1 MTPRNLRFVA
11 GTLAASLVLAIGCKA
26 SAIDTTDF
34 LGDDAERMT
43 EQDDYPFHNV
53 WFAPEWNS
61 PDRKTIYIAP
71 VDTAQVQN
79 TDWWKEAEEEAED
92 DDEIEEF
99 NEVKEDLLELGEF
112 TREEFQN
119 AFRED
124 DEKRFTVVDAPQ
136 DDSLIF
142 ELALV
147 FVVPNNASL
156 GALGLA
162 ATVVMAPFGLA
173 IAAKETAKGGAAIE
187 GRLKNAE
194 SGEIVGMFSDREQ
207 GKFAPINTIRATR
220 FGEIH
225 KVIREWSE
233 QWVKIANLPAGE
245 NVRDTKPFTLQIW

>member
-1 MTPRNLRFVA
+1 
-11 GTLAASLVLAIGCKA
+11 
-26 SAIDTTDF
+26 
-34 LGDDAERMT
+34 MT

-71 VDTAQVQN
+71 VDTAQVHN
-79 TDWWKEAEEEAED
+79 SDWWKEAEEDGKLEEL
-92 DDEIEEF
+92 DELR
-99 NEVKEDLLELGEF
+99 EDLLELGEF
-112 TREEFQN
+112 AREEFQN

-142 ELALV
+142 ELAIV
-147 FVVPNNASL
+147 YVEPNTASL

-162 ATVVMAPFGLA
+162 ATVVMAPLGIA
-173 IAAKETAKGGAAIE
+173 ILAKETAKGGVAIE

-194 SGEIVGMFSDREQ
+194 SGEMVGMFSDRET
-207 GKFAPINTIRATR
+207 GKFAPINTLRATH
-220 FGEIH
+220 FGEVQ

-233 QWVKIANLPAGE
+233 QWVKVANLPAGE
-245 NVRDTKPFTLQIW
+245 KVKDTKPFTLQIW